1 MLLAG
6 NLTAKDFDAAR
17 SSYSYVPAHLVSISS
32 TEPHDIR
39 LANRWLAAKFPKDWA
54 RNTGIRKAHSSIA
67 LDLHH
72 YNLLTSN
79 LADDLLHGLFS
90 VVVWGFASGK
100 NGAVHRQRAVARA
113 KWVPEGRQTGGKKQ
127 V

>member
-17 SSYSYVPAHLVSISS
+17 SSYSYVPAHLVSVSS

-54 RNTGIRKAHSSIA
+54 TNSGVRQLAHEEGARK
-67 LDLHH
+67 LDAAEVLKGS
-72 YNLLTSN
+72 Y
-79 LADDLLHGLFS
+79 
-90 VVVWGFASGK
+90 
-100 NGAVHRQRAVARA
+100 
-113 KWVPEGRQTGGKKQ
+113 
-127 V
+127 